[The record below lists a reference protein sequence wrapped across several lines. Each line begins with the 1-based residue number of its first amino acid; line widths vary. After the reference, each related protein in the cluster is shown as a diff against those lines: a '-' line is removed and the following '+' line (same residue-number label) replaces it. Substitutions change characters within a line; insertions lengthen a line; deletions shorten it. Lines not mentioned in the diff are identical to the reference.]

1 MLVRFK
7 QITRSWNHKW
17 FTTKVWLKSH
27 NLKWLCPLLRLF
39 ISLLGHNL
47 IQLKISRNL
56 LRFIP
61 PKIRCWSILL
71 IKRKV
76 MKPLARKRR
85 LFSSKNKILRKRSR
99 PRRSPFHPKITRGSW
114 MTSRHTASTWSK
126 NSLSVQKRTNNTYSN
141 PSTTSW
147 TSSKPRVKNRRKR
160 KMRSALVLIRICQR

>member
-1 MLVRFK
+1 M
-7 QITRSWNHKW
+7 WY
-17 FTTKVWLKSH
+17 TTKARLKSH

-47 IQLKISRNL
+47 IQLKISRTL

-76 MKPLARKRR
+76 AKPLPRKRS
-85 LFSSKNKILRKRSR
+85 LFSSKNQILRKKSR
-99 PRRSPFHPKITRGSW
+99 LWINPFHPKSTRGSW

-126 NSLSVQKRTNNTYSN
+126 NSLSVQKRTNSTANTTPDNIEIDRCVHIWLPSWFYLSCYSN
-141 PSTTSW
+141 
-147 TSSKPRVKNRRKR
+147 
-160 KMRSALVLIRICQR
+160 